1 MLPCRNNP
9 QHEQYEGATDW
20 HNTRGEP
27 VALRLE
33 PDRDDPKLPMAPAA
47 RAARQ
52 RIDADP
58 DEWQKR
64 LTVFL
69 GDTLARDA
77 QTGATDAAAAMR
89 SFVLEQLYIAADGR
103 VDAIGRSRLTTCD
116 VRHII
121 RTDAGGT
128 PHDAAYYGA
137 LIPHDPHMATDD
149 ENDDDGGSNTPH
161 RFDNTE
167 SRMVTGWVL
176 IFSPALFMALVTQL
190 EHMDD
195 FALIIPLLTAI
206 LPIIG
211 LFLLP
216 VPWYIKLLYFIVL
229 FIPVAWC
236 VFILGWGALLVT
248 GGGY

>member
-1 MLPCRNNP
+1 MLPCRYNP

-20 HNTRGEP
+20 HNARGEP

-33 PDRDDPKLPMAPAA
+33 PDRDDPKLPIAPAA
-47 RAARQ
+47 LAALQ
-52 RIDADP
+52 RINAAP

-77 QTGATDAAAAMR
+77 QTGATDAAAAVR

-128 PHDAAYYGA
+128 PHDAACYGA

-149 ENDDDGGSNTPH
+149 GNDGESDTLH

-167 SRMVTGWVL
+167 SRMVTG
-176 IFSPALFMALVTQL
+176 
-190 EHMDD
+190 
-195 FALIIPLLTAI
+195 
-206 LPIIG
+206 
-211 LFLLP
+211 
-216 VPWYIKLLYFIVL
+216 
-229 FIPVAWC
+229 
-236 VFILGWGALLVT
+236 
-248 GGGY
+248 